1 MSILFY
7 NIRVKKSSKKAQV
20 VKVFAICGT
29 FFENNHT
36 ISWKQKEERNM
47 TQPCGGQTYG
57 CCETACPC
65 TGNNGFLVILVLFIL
80 LAIIGCFL
88 F

>member
-1 MSILFY
+1 
-7 NIRVKKSSKKAQV
+7 
-20 VKVFAICGT
+20 
-29 FFENNHT
+29 
-36 ISWKQKEERNM
+36 M

-57 CCETACPC
+57 CCETPCPC
-65 TGNNGFLVILVLFIL
+65 LGNNGFLVILVLFIL

>member
-1 MSILFY
+1 
-7 NIRVKKSSKKAQV
+7 
-20 VKVFAICGT
+20 
-29 FFENNHT
+29 
-36 ISWKQKEERNM
+36 M

-57 CCETACPC
+57 CCEPTCGC